1 VTIVPRDPD
10 ARPTQLQAA
19 FDGRVRSPAAALLPV
34 DVAHRSFAEPNLQ
47 RIQWLVSDFE
57 NR

>member
-1 VTIVPRDPD
+1 MPRDPD